1 MRSLV
6 PVARLL
12 FAAIFLMSAP
22 GHFQAG
28 TIAYAAQQGV
38 PFASIL
44 VPLSGI
50 LALAGGLSVL
60 LGWHARAGAWLL
72 VVFLVPV
79 TLAMHAFW
87 AVSDPTMRMFQ
98 QAFFMKNLAMLG
110 GALGIAYWGAGP
122 VSLDESGAAFS
133 ARGNPGEGGRV
144 NLSFRGAQRRGHRAP
159 SAE

>member
-1 MRSLV
+1 MRSIV

-12 FAAIFLMSAP
+12 FVALFLMSAP

-38 PFASIL
+38 PFASVL

-50 LALAGGLSVL
+50 LAIAGGLSVL

-72 VVFLVPV
+72 VAFLVPV

-87 AVSDPTMRMFQ
+87 NVAEPMPRMIQ
-98 QAFFMKNLAMLG
+98 QAMFMKNLAILG
-110 GALGIAYWGAGP
+110 GALLVAYWGAGP
-122 VSLDESGAAFS
+122 VSLDERVGRSLHDAIPERAA
-133 ARGNPGEGGRV
+133 A
-144 NLSFRGAQRRGHRAP
+144 
-159 SAE
+159 